1 MIRKDYLL
9 RQLNQLLKGIA
20 QKFLNIINGIEE
32 YEPDEI
38 SDLYQK
44 YFQRDKEFFLNN
56 SLDKIVNYLEQDNTP
71 DEVLARLQ
79 ILSELLLG
87 EALLINDKKMLQ
99 KARQT
104 LIYIDDQSNI
114 FNLDIKMKISKLDEI
129 FDQYE

>member
-9 RQLNQLLKGIA
+9 RQLNQLLEGIA
-20 QKFLNIINGIEE
+20 QKFLNIKNGIEE

-56 SLDKIVNYLEQDNTP
+56 SLDKIVNYLENDNTP

-87 EALLINDKKMLQ
+87 EGVLVNDKKLLQ

-104 LIYIDDQSNI
+104 LLYIDDQSKI
-114 FNLDIKMKISKLDEI
+114 FNLDIKIKISQLNKILE
-129 FDQYE
+129 